1 MPIDLI
7 CLDADDTLWHNMR
20 FFAETEAA
28 FTAMLAPFTDD
39 DAREAL
45 RRAAYG
51 LHPKGFREIE
61 RWLPE
66 VELPVRIVYG
76 VRDRILPDVQRTMRK
91 VERDVKG
98 PVEVTVLEDCGHFC
112 QEERPTEIGDALCA
126 FFGPA
131 QA

>member
-1 MPIDLI
+1 M
-7 CLDADDTLWHNMR
+7 
-20 FFAETEAA
+20 
-28 FTAMLAPFTDD
+28 
-39 DAREAL
+39 
-45 RRAAYG
+45 
-51 LHPKGFREIE
+51 
-61 RWLPE
+61 
-66 VELPVRIVYG
+66 PVRIVYG

-98 PVEVTVLEDCGHFC
+98 PVEVTMPRLRALL